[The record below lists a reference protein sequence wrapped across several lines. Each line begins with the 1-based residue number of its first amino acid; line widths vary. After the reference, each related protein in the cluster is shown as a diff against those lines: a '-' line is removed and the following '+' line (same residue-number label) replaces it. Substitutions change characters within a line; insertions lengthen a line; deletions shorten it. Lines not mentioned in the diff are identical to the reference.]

1 MRIITSSLRF
11 EQGDPAGT
19 AVKVDC
25 TELVLTSWCSLA
37 CRRLLAAGGGNE
49 AEERVFLGEHQIFP
63 QEPGLHSVVALD
75 DPVRLNAAQHDT
87 EETLV
92 CAAATSA
99 ATTTSTATATATLT
113 PQHIRRVQR
122 CTEGGTFGC
131 FLRVAGQVPDGGWAG
146 GELEEVHESHK
157 RHV

>member
-1 MRIITSSLRF
+1 MGIITSSLRF
-11 EQGDPAGT
+11 EQGDPAVT

-25 TELVLTSWCSLA
+25 TDWYL
-37 CRRLLAAGGGNE
+37 RLCAHVDAAGVGNE

-92 CAAATSA
+92 YAAATSA

-113 PQHIRRVQR
+113 PQRI
-122 CTEGGTFGC
+122 
-131 FLRVAGQVPDGGWAG
+131 LGW
-146 GELEEVHESHK
+146 
-157 RHV
+157 

>member
-1 MRIITSSLRF
+1 M
-11 EQGDPAGT
+11 
-19 AVKVDC
+19 
-25 TELVLTSWCSLA
+25 
-37 CRRLLAAGGGNE
+37 GNE

-92 CAAATSA
+92 RAAATSA
-99 ATTTSTATATATLT
+99 ATATATLT

-131 FLRVAGQVPDGGWAG
+131 FLRVAGQVPNGGPDD
-146 GELEEVHESHK
+146 GELEQVHESHERK
-157 RHV
+157 VCTGSFRLRSASHAGAVLQVVGAGLLGPIRVDGGLVPGPARWT